1 MATTVE
7 IIRHDEK
14 GDQPLS
20 LLRQFLEDKKSH
32 APEKRQR
39 DEAWTLLIL
48 LDSFENE
55 VGIRSYVQ
63 EKMTYCELHG
73 LIVRHR
79 GYECL
84 DFESWDDIHAWQAC
98 DICKFER
105 VLDPEER

>member
-20 LLRQFLEDKKSH
+20 LLREFLESKKHH

-39 DEAWTLLIL
+39 DEAWTLLML

-73 LIVRHR
+73 LIGKGH
-79 GYECL
+79 GHDCFDFDTWL
-84 DFESWDDIHAWQAC
+84 DTFAWQDC
-98 DICKFER
+98 GICKFER
-105 VLDPEER
+105 VLSPEER